1 MSVPSTETKRRFGGP
16 SGKPKVAKK
25 RGQTVASRKEMAAR
39 KAHEDHKEA
48 RRLADEFDM
57 PCSISEFS

>member
-1 MSVPSTETKRRFGGP
+1 MSVPSPETKRRFGGP

-39 KAHEDHKEA
+39 KAHEDYKEA
-48 RRLADEFDM
+48 RRLAEEFDL

>member
-1 MSVPSTETKRRFGGP
+1 MSVPSKETKRRFGGP

-39 KAHEDHKEA
+39 KAHEDVAEA
-48 RRLADEFDM
+48 RRLSNEYDM
-57 PCSISEFS
+57 PCDISEFS